1 MTISGSFVNR
11 LKHWNKPVEIRNL
24 SFSYG
29 PKEVFRGLSLSS
41 DSKFIVL
48 KGPSGCGK
56 TTLLKLI
63 SGNLQPDS
71 FDKMPEYE
79 KTCMII
85 QEDALLPW
93 ISGLKNI
100 VKICK
105 VTREEVTEHPMFKH
119 VEPFI
124 NQKACN
130 MSYGQRRLIE
140 LLRALLS
147 KPDLLCLDEPF
158 NFLDPVSRQKVTSLL
173 SPTGSHLHGTT
184 VLMSTHY
191 NEDMSEFA
199 PDTFFFDGL
208 LPVRSLSERYE
219 F

>member
-1 MTISGSFVNR
+1 M
-11 LKHWNKPVEIRNL
+11 EIRNL

-29 PKEVFRGLSLSS
+29 SKEVFKGLSLSS

-63 SGNLQPDS
+63 SGNLQPGS
-71 FDKMPEYE
+71 YDKMPDYE
-79 KTCMII
+79 NTCMII

-100 VKICK
+100 VKISK
-105 VTREEVTEHPMFKH
+105 VSKEEVIKHPMFQH

-124 NQKACN
+124 HQKACN

-140 LLRALLS
+140 LLRALLR

-173 SPTGSHLHGTT
+173 SPDGADLQGTT

-191 NEDMSEFA
+191 NEDMSDFS

-208 LPVRSLSERYE
+208 LPVRTLREHYE